1 MNEYLG
7 DMIQSNNYQIN
18 EYKRIDFLQIIVMRR
33 DVHRSPCYILKPF

>member
-33 DVHRSPCYILKPF
+33 DVHRSSGEVM